1 MNKLKNSK
9 KTSSDD
15 FEILRTIKNQP
26 DLTQRDIAKNL
37 KLSLGKVNYCIQSLK
52 EKGLIKIN
60 NFKKNPNKIGYLYI
74 LTPKGLSEK
83 TKLTIQFMKRKLSEY
98 EELKKELNDGP
109 DKDINA

>member
-1 MNKLKNSK
+1 MVDFITICSINEQIKKF

-60 NFKKNPNKIGYLYI
+60 NFKKSK
-74 LTPKGLSEK
+74 
-83 TKLTIQFMKRKLSEY
+83 
-98 EELKKELNDGP
+98 
-109 DKDINA
+109 

>member
-1 MNKLKNSK
+1 MNKMKNSK

-15 FEILRTIKNQP
+15 FEILRTIKNKP

-98 EELKKELNDGP
+98 EELKKELKKG
-109 DKDINA
+109 K

>member
-1 MNKLKNSK
+1 MKILSGTSNLKLSK
-9 KTSSDD
+9 T
-15 FEILRTIKNQP
+15 
-26 DLTQRDIAKNL
+26 IAKNL
-37 KLSLGKVNYCIQSLK
+37 KLSLGQVNYCIQSLK

-98 EELKKELNDGP
+98 EELKKELKKG
-109 DKDINA
+109 K

>member
-1 MNKLKNSK
+1 MLKIDFNIICSINEQIKNSK

-52 EKGLIKIN
+52 RKGLIKIN
-60 NFKKNPNKIGYLYI
+60 NFKKIQI
-74 LTPKGLSEK
+74 
-83 TKLTIQFMKRKLSEY
+83 KLDTFIFLPRRV
-98 EELKKELNDGP
+98 
-109 DKDINA
+109 

>member
-26 DLTQRDIAKNL
+26 DLTHRDIAKNL

-98 EELKKELNDGP
+98 EELKKELKKG
-109 DKDINA
+109 K